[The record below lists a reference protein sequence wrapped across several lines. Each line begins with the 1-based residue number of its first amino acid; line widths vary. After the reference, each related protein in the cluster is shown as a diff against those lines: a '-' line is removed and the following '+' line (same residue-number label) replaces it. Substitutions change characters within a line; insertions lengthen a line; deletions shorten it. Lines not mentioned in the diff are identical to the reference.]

1 MVILNAKRWKD
12 GNQHFP
18 NTTFETVAL
27 QSGDFAASA
36 VIPETAA
43 AMWNVRFTSRQSKEK
58 VLADLQEILLN
69 PPRFL
74 RRHPDY
80 AKAREVIVRANMETA
95 SEPYYS
101 EPGSLA
107 QSALEAIR
115 ASLRIEAHT
124 DGSGGTTDG
133 RFIGR
138 YFPRA
143 QIIEL
148 GTPEKGGIVDGKPR
162 GDYGR
167 RGGMHQIDERAAQ
180 QDLRKVSEIYALT
193 LKNFAMKEY

>member
-1 MVILNAKRWKD
+1 M
-12 GNQHFP
+12 
-18 NTTFETVAL
+18 
-27 QSGDFAASA
+27 
-36 VIPETAA
+36 
-43 AMWNVRFTSRQSKEK
+43 
-58 VLADLQEILLN
+58 N

-101 EPGSLA
+101 ESGSLA

-115 ASLRIEAHT
+115 ASLRIEAQ
-124 DGSGGTTDG
+124 TDG

-162 GDYGR
+162 SDYGR

>member
-1 MVILNAKRWKD
+1 M
-12 GNQHFP
+12 
-18 NTTFETVAL
+18 
-27 QSGDFAASA
+27 
-36 VIPETAA
+36 
-43 AMWNVRFTSRQSKEK
+43 
-58 VLADLQEILLN
+58 LADLQEILLN

>member
-1 MVILNAKRWKD
+1 M
-12 GNQHFP
+12 
-18 NTTFETVAL
+18 
-27 QSGDFAASA
+27 
-36 VIPETAA
+36 
-43 AMWNVRFTSRQSKEK
+43 
-58 VLADLQEILLN
+58 LADLQEILLN

-124 DGSGGTTDG
+124 ERPTATLSAD
-133 RFIGR
+133 I
-138 YFPRA
+138 FP
-143 QIIEL
+143 
-148 GTPEKGGIVDGKPR
+148 
-162 GDYGR
+162 GR
-167 RGGMHQIDERAAQ
+167 RLLNSERPRKAVSLTASRAAITAGEAACI
-180 QDLRKVSEIYALT
+180 RLT
-193 LKNFAMKEY
+193 NVRHSRICEK